1 MNSDCKRYHT
11 PPANNDHDHATAS
24 SVTMVASGRRTPA
37 AVRGKSLQPTRSRVD
52 RFCRPCRTRV
62 LQAALA
68 DRSSQNIVHPTA
80 CLPSLLNELRQG
92 QTVTHVH
99 VGTSL
104 ARNSNLFLYLLMP
117 LTDRATHRTRPVDST
132 MHAGYSR
139 SNFIHFTLCSS
150 HQSNNNNNNN
160 SNKLLQ

>member
-1 MNSDCKRYHT
+1 VVNHFSRRGVEWIGFAGSS
-11 PPANNDHDHATAS
+11 PA
-24 SVTMVASGRRTPA
+24 
-37 AVRGKSLQPTRSRVD
+37 
-52 RFCRPCRTRV
+52 RV

-104 ARNSNLFLYLLMP
+104 ARKSNLFLYLLMP
-117 LTDRATHRTRPVDST
+117 LTDRATHRTRSVDST
-132 MHAGYSR
+132 MHAGCSR

-160 SNKLLQ
+160 SNLQCVDAVGWAAGRASGL